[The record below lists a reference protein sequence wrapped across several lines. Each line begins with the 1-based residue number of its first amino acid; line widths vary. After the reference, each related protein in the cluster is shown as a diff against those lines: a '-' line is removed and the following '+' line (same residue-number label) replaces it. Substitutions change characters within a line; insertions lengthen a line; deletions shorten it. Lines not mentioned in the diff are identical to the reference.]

1 MLLGAWTHVHTLNH
15 VLSGAR
21 IPRPRTKEHFWG
33 HLGMPRLVCGRY
45 SQFYSLGGI
54 SEAVYGYQYCSK
66 CNETVQSA
74 FFHWRISA
82 SLPTLHTPPPPP
94 AAAAAAV
101 SGQWSVIS
109 ARALFIPGIFWGI
122 RPSPKKTY
130 NPPNGCQIVYS
141 IFLVRQLIKIYH
153 GNFLLMDNKRRKL
166 FALSN
171 QKDADLC
178 LKCTKIRLAAGLR
191 PHPLGELVRSPRPRP
206 PSRNRGCLLLRGGR
220 ENEGAHL

>member
-1 MLLGAWTHVHTLNH
+1 VCPLVTYVSCATTDEQIEMLLGAWTHVHTLNH

-82 SLPTLHTPPPPP
+82 SLPTLHTPPPAA

-101 SGQWSVIS
+101 SGQWSVLEHC
-109 ARALFIPGIFWGI
+109 LFQASFGGFAPPRKKLTIPQTAAKLCTQSFW
-122 RPSPKKTY
+122 
-130 NPPNGCQIVYS
+130 
-141 IFLVRQLIKIYH
+141 
-153 GNFLLMDNKRRKL
+153 
-166 FALSN
+166 
-171 QKDADLC
+171 
-178 LKCTKIRLAAGLR
+178 
-191 PHPLGELVRSPRPRP
+191 
-206 PSRNRGCLLLRGGR
+206 
-220 ENEGAHL
+220 